1 MPACPLDML
10 TLREEE
16 ILEFV
21 AAFLTDREIGEQLTI
36 SEYTVHTHVR
46 HILRKLLVRT
56 RRQAAQ
62 TWHAHIEEHR
72 RHSRQSGSSP

>member
-1 MPACPLDML
+1 M
-10 TLREEE
+10 
-16 ILEFV
+16 
-21 AAFLTDREIGEQLTI
+21 
-36 SEYTVHTHVR
+36 HTHVR

-72 RHSRQSGSSP
+72 KHSRQSGSGP